1 MRFALV
7 DGQRREAESGLS
19 GECDGC
25 GSALVAKCGEVRVW
39 HWAHR
44 GRRSCDLWCEN
55 ETEWHR
61 SWRARFPDDWQEV
74 LHHAADGE
82 RHRADV
88 KTAHGWALEFQR
100 SFIKPEERR
109 SREAF
114 YAKLMWVVD
123 GTRRKR
129 DKAQFLK
136 AVEESTPLSRSSPF
150 RRVWSG
156 EGALLRD
163 WVVSAAHVFFD
174 FGDEQKLWW
183 LSPASDTTRAYVMPV
198 SVSEFLEIHRQIDG
212 DGADRFDRM
221 AQVHARALTDLRGL
235 RNAEQARSRP
245 SPLNPRRSPRK
256 GRRL

>member
-1 MRFALV
+1 M
-7 DGQRREAESGLS
+7 
-19 GECDGC
+19 
-25 GSALVAKCGEVRVW
+25 AKCGEVRVW

-44 GRRSCDLWCEN
+44 ARRNCDPWWEN

-61 SWRARFPDDWQEV
+61 SWKARFPEDWQEI
-74 LHHAADGE
+74 LHRAADGE

-88 KTAHGWALEFQR
+88 KTAHGWALEFQH

-129 DKAQFLK
+129 DKAQLLK
-136 AVEESTPLSRSSPF
+136 AFEESTPDIRYSRM
-150 RRVWSG
+150 RRVSSG
-156 EGALLRD
+156 KGALLRD
-163 WVVSAAHVFFD
+163 WVVSTVHVFFD

-221 AQVHARALTDLRGL
+221 AQVHARALTALRGL

>member
-44 GRRSCDLWCEN
+44 ARRSCDPWWEN

-61 SWRARFPDDWQEV
+61 SWKARFPDDWQEI

-88 KTAHGWALEFQR
+88 KTAHGWALEFQH

-114 YAKLMWVVD
+114 YAKLMWVVN

-163 WVVSAAHVFFD
+163 WVVSTAHVFFD
-174 FGDEQKLWW
+174 FGDEQRLWW
-183 LSPASDTTRAYVMPV
+183 LSPTSDTTWATVMPF
-198 SVSEFLEIHRQIDG
+198 SVSDFLEIHRQK
-212 DGADRFDRM
+212 DGADEFDRM
-221 AQVHARALTDLRGL
+221 VRSLARPK
-235 RNAEQARSRP
+235 AEQALPNP
-245 SPLNPRRSPRK
+245 SSLPKPRRSPRR

>member
-25 GSALVAKCGEVRVW
+25 GSALVAKCGEVRVR

-44 GRRSCDLWCEN
+44 GRRSCDPWWEN

-61 SWRARFPDDWQEV
+61 SWKARFPDDWQEV

-88 KTAHGWALEFQR
+88 KTAHGWALEFQH
-100 SFIKPEERR
+100 SYIKPEERR

-114 YAKLMWVVD
+114 YEKLMWVVD

-136 AVEESTPLSRSSPF
+136 AFEESTPLSRSSPM

-221 AQVHARALTDLRGL
+221 AQDLARAVTASP
-235 RNAEQARSRP
+235 NAEQARSGP
-245 SPLNPRRSPRK
+245 SPLDLRRSPRK
-256 GRRL
+256 RL

>member
-19 GECDGC
+19 GECDSC
-25 GSALVAKCGEVRVW
+25 GSALVAKCGEVRVR

-44 GRRSCDLWCEN
+44 ARRNCDPWWEN

-61 SWRARFPDDWQEV
+61 SWKARFPDDWQEV
-74 LHHAADGE
+74 LHRAADGE

-88 KTAHGWALEFQR
+88 KTAHGWALEFQH
-100 SFIKPEERR
+100 SYIKPEERR

-136 AVEESTPLSRSSPF
+136 AFEESTPLSRSSPM

-221 AQVHARALTDLRGL
+221 AQDLARAVTASP
-235 RNAEQARSRP
+235 NAEQARSGP
-245 SPLNPRRSPRK
+245 SPLDLRRSPR
-256 GRRL
+256 RRL

>member
-1 MRFALV
+1 
-7 DGQRREAESGLS
+7 
-19 GECDGC
+19 
-25 GSALVAKCGEVRVW
+25 
-39 HWAHR
+39 
-44 GRRSCDLWCEN
+44 
-55 ETEWHR
+55 
-61 SWRARFPDDWQEV
+61 
-74 LHHAADGE
+74 
-82 RHRADV
+82 V
-88 KTAHGWALEFQR
+88 KTAHGWALEFQH

-174 FGDEQKLWW
+174 FRDEQGLWW
-183 LSPASDTTRAYVMPV
+183 LSPTSDTTWAIVVPI
-198 SVSEFLEIHRQIDG
+198 SVSHFVEMHRQK
-212 DGADRFDRM
+212 DGADEFDRNM
-221 AQVHARALTDLRGL
+221 QDLARALTAPP
-235 RNAEQARSRP
+235 NAEQALPHP
-245 SPLNPRRSPRK
+245 SLLLPRRSRRA

>member
-25 GSALVAKCGEVRVW
+25 GSALVAKCGEVRVR

-44 GRRSCDLWCEN
+44 ARRNCDPWWEN

-61 SWRARFPDDWQEV
+61 SWKARFPDDWQEI

-88 KTAHGWALEFQR
+88 KTAHGWALEFQH

-114 YAKLMWVVD
+114 YAKLMWVVN

-136 AVEESTPLSRSSPF
+136 ALEESTPLSPLSRSSRTV

-163 WVVSAAHVFFD
+163 WVVSAAHVFVD

-198 SVSEFLEIHRQIDG
+198 SVSDFLEIHR
-212 DGADRFDRM
+212 DGADKFDRM
-221 AQVHARALTDLRGL
+221 AQVHARALTALRGL

>member
-25 GSALVAKCGEVRVW
+25 ESALVAKCGEVRVR

-44 GRRSCDLWCEN
+44 ARRNCDPWWEN

-61 SWRARFPDDWQEV
+61 SWKARFPDHWQEI
-74 LHHAADGE
+74 LHHATDGE

-88 KTAHGWALEFQR
+88 KTAHGWALEFQH

-129 DKAQFLK
+129 DKAQLIVIDRHLPRGSCPK
-136 AVEESTPLSRSSPF
+136 TTNRSLGYVTYELRNEGPTPLTAGLKLPGLTRH
-150 RRVWSG
+150 R
-156 EGALLRD
+156 
-163 WVVSAAHVFFD
+163 
-174 FGDEQKLWW
+174 GDLPLARGPQN
-183 LSPASDTTRAYVMPV
+183 PA
-198 SVSEFLEIHRQIDG
+198 
-212 DGADRFDRM
+212 
-221 AQVHARALTDLRGL
+221 
-235 RNAEQARSRP
+235 
-245 SPLNPRRSPRK
+245 
-256 GRRL
+256 